1 VSVSDRIRLPKNSL
15 VPNQSGVGKRSLSGR
30 VFWGSFATCQPE
42 EYPQNMK
49 HLIKCVLQEKVSIM
63 IDQTFSLEQASTALN
78 LAMNYQ
84 VIGKIILVSQEEF
97 LDKYSQVFIDS

>member
-1 VSVSDRIRLPKNSL
+1 M
-15 VPNQSGVGKRSLSGR
+15 
-30 VFWGSFATCQPE
+30 E
-42 EYPQNMK
+42 